1 MPQAQLQ
8 DLATEPS
15 RLRRILDEILGPG
28 VGPGGQ
34 DLSQAAPQDLPQGI
48 PQAAPQSAPQA
59 APQGLPQAAPQAAPR
74 PRRQGR
80 EASLASGS
88 PLIGQLVEGILGPR
102 PEVSTGLGKIAKSA
116 LAGFFGGPKV
126 GIDAA
131 HKFTGVTARKQ
142 YDDTANT
149 LADYIVKR
157 VPLIKKDYV
166 APDGA
171 VPTDRDAYEILG
183 GELGLGPYQGPF
195 TTDTSERRHTEAQ
208 ATALDMQ
215 NLDRRVA
222 DVLSAGVIP
231 DLARFQ
237 KEEPEVAALVVP
249 IAKRRGGKVDN
260 KGSLT
265 FRTPDEHK
273 EYLRAQ
279 RNQGS
284 GSILAEK
291 RYNDQQAR
299 YRLGDFNDLM
309 KRKNN
314 AIRDLAGSS
323 LDQMLAKIADIQAA
337 GVDPK
342 TGMPSKMALEVLRN
356 QTHEQ
361 RFRLHSNISA
371 ITQIVNPPELQ
382 KLVAGFSDGTQ
393 GALYQ
398 AIYDFNVKRYPLAAQ
413 SELHR
418 DQLRK
423 LTDDYFTLADYLIKL
438 KDLEDRLGGK

>member
-1 MPQAQLQ
+1 MPQPQLQ

-15 RLRRILDEILGPG
+15 RLRQILDEILGPG

-34 DLSQAAPQDLPQGI
+34 DLSQAAPQGLPQGI
-48 PQAAPQSAPQA
+48 PQDLPQAVPQA
-59 APQGLPQAAPQAAPR
+59 APQGLPQPQPQAAPR

-88 PLIGQLVEGILGPR
+88 PLIDQLVKGILGPR

-299 YRLGDFNDLM
+299 YRLGDFTALM
-309 KRKNN
+309 KRKND
-314 AIRDLAGSS
+314 AIEHLAGSS

-342 TGMPSKMALEVLRN
+342 TGRPSKVAVDMFRQ
-356 QTHEQ
+356 QTNEE

-371 ITQIVNPPELQ
+371 IAQIVNPPELQ
-382 KLVAGFSDGTQ
+382 KLVAGFSDETP
-393 GALYQ
+393 GALYK
-398 AIYDFNVKRYPLAAQ
+398 AIYDFNAKRYPLAAQ

-423 LTDDYFTLADYLIKL
+423 LTDDSFTLADYLLKL